1 MKNKKFFGPTI
12 VITSSILL
20 TIMLIAIRPEAT
32 PVQRQYVPPLVET
45 LVIEPQNVQVTVKS
59 QGEVI
64 PRTEINL
71 TSEISGRVLW
81 TSEKLSEGATFSQGD
96 TLLRLDP
103 RDYELALIAAE
114 SNLSQ
119 SRVAL
124 SREQAESELAKTEWD
139 RLGDGEASE
148 LALRK
153 PQLAQAKALLAASEA
168 AYEQASRNLDRS
180 VILAPFPGR
189 VRRKNTDMGA
199 VVTPGTLLAVIYAID
214 YVEVRLPIANKD
226 LTFLNIPFDGN
237 LIEADKQP
245 EVILS
250 TDLGGNNYTWKGTI
264 VRSEAEIDPRTRM
277 LSVVARIP
285 DPYAFS
291 EKGIPLKVGLY
302 VNAKIEGK
310 KLRDIVIL
318 QRNVI
323 HVNNMVWVMNEE
335 GILSKRA
342 INVIRQDEN
351 MAFVQGGLRFGDE
364 ILISRLGVIVDGMQV
379 RTTLEGN

>member
-45 LVIEPQNVQVTVKS
+45 LVVEPQNVQVTVKS

-103 RDYELALIAAE
+103 RDYELTLIAAE

-124 SREQAESELAKTEWD
+124 SRERAESELAKTEWE
-139 RLGDGEASE
+139 RLGGGEASE

-153 PQLAQAKALLAASEA
+153 PQLAQARAQLAASEA
-168 AYEQASRNLDRS
+168 AYEQASRNLSRS
-180 VILAPFPGR
+180 VIFAPFAGR
-189 VRRKNTDMGA
+189 VRRKNTDIGA
-199 VVTPGTLLAVIYAID
+199 VVAPGSPLATIYAID

-226 LTFLNIPFDGN
+226 LAFLNISLDGN
-237 LIEADKQP
+237 LIPAVQQP
-245 EVILS
+245 EVVLS
-250 TDLGGNNYTWKGTI
+250 TNLGGKYYSWKGTI

-277 LSVVARIP
+277 LSVVARVP
-285 DPYAFS
+285 NPYAFS
-291 EKGIPLKVGLY
+291 QEGIPLKVGLY
-302 VNAKIEGK
+302 VNAAIKGK
-310 KLRDIVIL
+310 KLRDVVIL
-318 QRNVI
+318 PR
-323 HVNNMVWVMNEE
+323 HVVHDQNLVWVKNKE
-335 GILSKRA
+335 GILTKRE
-342 INVIRQDEN
+342 ISIIRVDEN
-351 MAFVQGGLRFGDE
+351 KAFIGKGLNFGNE

-379 RTTLEGN
+379 RTNVGNN